1 MSGDP
6 VTGWGLR
13 ALHGPAPL
21 GVAGHLVPASVP
33 GTVHTDL
40 LAAGLIPDP
49 YLDENEQQVAW
60 IGRTAWR
67 YAASLDLTP
76 PAPGEHLDL
85 VFGGLDT
92 VCEVRLGGRLL
103 GSPRNM
109 HRTHRFDVTDLVT
122 DLVTEL
128 GAGPLDLVVD
138 FAPQLTA
145 AEDAAEEQGPRVHTN
160 AHPFNAVRK
169 MACNFGWDWGPDLVT
184 AGIWRPVSVHRWVA
198 ARLGAVR
205 TLATVRGGV
214 GRLEVHPEVRRATD
228 RATHVRVTC
237 EGVTSTVAV
246 NDDHPEVVLEVPG
259 VDLWWPR
266 GYGGQPLYDV
276 EVELLQGADVLERQ
290 VQRVGFR
297 TIGLDTTPDD
307 RGTPFVLSVNDTPVL
322 VKGANWI
329 PDDCFPHRVDRLR
342 YAARVADATG
352 AGINLLRVWG
362 GGIYE
367 HDDFYDICD
376 EEGVLVWQDVL
387 FACAAYAEEP
397 PLRDEV
403 LAEVAEAVTR
413 LSPHPS
419 LVVWNGNNE
428 NLWGHEEWGW
438 EPQLH
443 GQTWGRAYYLDLL
456 PHLIGR
462 LDPTRP
468 YSPGSPWSFDEHLPP
483 NDPEHGTTHLWDVWN
498 RLDYTA
504 YRDCVPRFVAEFGY
518 QGPPAWSTLTSAV
531 HDEPLTPT
539 SPAMAN
545 HQKAEDGALKLS
557 RGAAPHLDVP
567 PVETLDDMED
577 WHWAMSVQQAR
588 AVAFGIEH
596 LRSWHP
602 VCSGM
607 IVWQLN
613 DCWPVTS
620 WAMVDSAG
628 QRKPL
633 WHAVRRAFAPR
644 VLTIQPRDGH
654 LAVVLGNDTDEP
666 WDAQVHLSR
675 WHVDGRE
682 RSAVTQAHALV
693 PARGTAT
700 VPLGPALT
708 TAAATADELIVAESD
723 GARAV
728 WFFAADRDVRLVD
741 EWAEVAADRTDDG
754 YAVHV
759 TASTVQRD
767 VTLLVDKVDPHA
779 AVDDGMVT
787 LLPGETFT
795 FRVRSANSVDPER
808 FCDPRVLRSTNQLV
822 DPRSTGPRQPGAS
835 THV

>member
-1 MSGDP
+1 MRVRP
-6 VTGWGLR
+6 VTGWR
-13 ALHGPAPL
+13 FHALEGPVPPE
-21 GVAGHLVPASVP
+21 VAGQRIRASVP

-49 YLDENEQQVAW
+49 YLDENEQRVQW
-60 IGRTAWR
+60 IGRTGWR
-67 YAASLDLTP
+67 YATELDLTR
-76 PAPGEHLDL
+76 PAPGEHVEI
-85 VFGGLDT
+85 VFAGLDT
-92 VCEVRLGGRLL
+92 MCEVRLGGRLL
-103 GSPRNM
+103 GTPRNM
-109 HRTHRFDVTDLVT
+109 HRTHRFDVTEVVT
-122 DLVTEL
+122 DLVAEQ
-128 GAGPLDLVVD
+128 GAATLELVVD
-138 FAPQLTA
+138 FEPQVTA
-145 AEDAAEEQGPRVHTN
+145 AEDAADEQGPRVHTN

-184 AGIWRPVSVHRWVA
+184 SGIWRPVTEQRWVT

-205 TLATVRGGV
+205 TLATVRDGV
-214 GRLEVHPEVRRATD
+214 GRLEVHPEVVSDGDGPLR
-228 RATHVRVTC
+228 VRVSC
-237 EGVTSTVAV
+237 AGRAASVEVV
-246 NDDHPEVVLEVPG
+246 DDHPEVILDVPG

-266 GYGGQPLYDV
+266 GHGPQPLYGV
-276 EVELLQGADVLERQ
+276 EVELLRGTDVVGRHT
-290 VQRVGFR
+290 QRVGFR
-297 TIGLDTTPDD
+297 TVGLDTTPDD
-307 RGTPFVLSVNDTPVL
+307 RGTPFVLAVNGRPIL

-329 PDDCFPHRVDRLR
+329 PDDCFPHRVDRQR
-342 YAARVADATG
+342 YATRVADATD

-367 HDDFYDICD
+367 HDDFYDVCD
-376 EEGVLVWQDVL
+376 EQGVLVWQDAL
-387 FACAAYAEEP
+387 FACAAYPEEP

-428 NLWGHEEWGW
+428 NLWGHEEWDWG
-438 EPQLH
+438 PQLR

-456 PHLIGR
+456 PRLIGT

-468 YSPGSPWSFDEHLPP
+468 YSPGSPWSFDERIAP
-483 NDPEHGTTHLWDVWN
+483 NDPDHGTTHLWDVWN

-504 YRDCVPRFVAEFGY
+504 YRDSVPRFVAEFGY

-557 RGAAPHLDVP
+557 RGAAPHLEVP
-567 PVETLDDMED
+567 PVTTLRDMED

-588 AVAFGIEH
+588 AVAFGIDH

-602 VCSGM
+602 TCSGM
-607 IVWQLN
+607 VVWQLN

-633 WHAVRRAFAPR
+633 WHAVRRAFEPR
-644 VLTIQPRDGH
+644 ALTIQPRDGH
-654 LAVVLGNDTDEP
+654 LALVLGNDTDDP
-666 WDAQVHLSR
+666 WDAEVHVSR
-675 WHVDGRE
+675 RSFDGQE
-682 RSAVTQAHALV
+682 RSTTLTRAVV

-700 VPLGPALT
+700 VPLAPALT
-708 TAAATADELIVAESD
+708 SDAAPADELVVARSGEE
-723 GARAV
+723 RAV
-728 WFFAADRDVRLVD
+728 WFFAADRDLRLVD
-741 EWAEVAADRTDDG
+741 AWGAVSAERTADG
-754 YAVHV
+754 YAVRV

-767 VTLLVDKVDPHA
+767 VTLLVDKIDPRA
-779 AVDDGMVT
+779 TVDDGMVT
-787 LLPGETFT
+787 VLPGETFT
-795 FRVRSANSVDPER
+795 FRVRSDTLVDPQR
-808 FCDPRVLRSTNQLV
+808 FCDPRILRSTNQLV
-822 DPRSTGPRQPGAS
+822 DRSSSSPSPAGAF